1 MQDTEIASSNC
12 VTVGWSS
19 QPRSEEV
26 MILDSFRQDVRVGL
40 RVLFKEKSFCFLA
53 TLVLAL
59 GIGGATTQF
68 TVVNTILL
76 RGFSFPHPDQL
87 MSVGLIDPKA
97 TAQNNNFGT
106 GQIPAA
112 QDYEDL
118 KAAQKS
124 FSMMAAYLS
133 GSTINVTYKDNPQ
146 RYTGGYVTEDLF
158 KIIGVSPAL
167 GRDFSAGDDKPGAPK
182 TLILGDEVWRR
193 DFNADKNVI
202 GQNVR
207 VNGKPATII
216 GVMPP
221 GFKFPTSEQ
230 VWTPYYNE
238 WALKPRG
245 ELFIGASNPAPAVM
259 GRLKAGV
266 SLDQAN
272 AEMIAIARNLAADNA
287 KTNKDLTSASV
298 QPLLNAFTGVQLR
311 QIVWAMLAAV
321 ILVLLIACVNV
332 MNMQFGRAALRAK
345 ELAIRG
351 ALGATRWRIV
361 RQMLTESLVVAVFG
375 AVAGVLLAYW
385 SVDMLT
391 RALDAQPAG
400 FGLPYWIQFT
410 IDARVLAFTVAIT
423 LVATLVSGLVPA
435 LISAHSNAAEMMKE
449 GGRGNSSRLVNIITR
464 LLVIGQIAL
473 TAALLIAATLEIRSI
488 RNQLQ
493 LDYGYDDN
501 AIYSA
506 RMALMEG
513 AYTEDGRR
521 EFFKRAVRELR
532 ANPEFDSAALSDRL
546 QMTFAGG
553 GQYEVDGQNYLSDR
567 DRPRGNFE
575 SVSDNYF
582 PTLGLKI
589 LEGREFTIDD
599 ADTKQPVAIVNA
611 SLAREHWGQQSALG
625 HQVRI
630 FNPGQPQPWRTIVGV
645 VPDTLMQGPFDQQTD
660 SAGFYMPLLGASPVT
675 QFCTILVRPRA
686 GQRAETLGPVLTKA
700 VTQLDSDV
708 PIYFPGTPAQFHAQN
723 LSGNRIVVSLF
734 AIFGGVAFLLSAVGL
749 YGVMS
754 FSVTQRTQE
763 FGIRMAL
770 GADARRIFR
779 MVMTQGAWQ
788 LVIGLVLGAGAA
800 ALLLGV
806 LVAAALRNIL
816 FKVNALD
823 PSIYLAVAALLTI
836 VAALSCF
843 IPARRATRVDPVTA
857 LRYE

>member
-1 MQDTEIASSNC
+1 MALDTF
-12 VTVGWSS
+12 G
-19 QPRSEEV
+19 
-26 MILDSFRQDVRVGL
+26 QDVRIGL
-40 RVLFKEKSFCFLA
+40 RVLRKDKAFFLLA
-53 TLVLAL
+53 VFVLAL

-68 TVVNTILL
+68 TVVNAVAL
-76 RGFSFPHPDQL
+76 RGLSFPHPEQL
-87 MSVGLIDPKA
+87 VTVGLIDPKA
-97 TAQNNNFGT
+97 TDQNNNFGF
-106 GQIPAA
+106 GVIPTA

-124 FSMMAAYLS
+124 CSLMAGYLS
-133 GSTINVTYKDNPQ
+133 GSTINVTYKSNPQ
-146 RYTGGYVTEDLF
+146 RYNGGYVTEDFF
-158 KIIGVSPAL
+158 KITGVSPIL
-167 GRDFSAGDDKPGAPK
+167 GRDFTADDNKPGAERVI
-182 TLILGDEVWRR
+182 ILGNEIWKR
-193 DFNADKNVI
+193 DFNGDPDIV
-202 GQNVR
+202 GQSVR
-207 VNGKPATII
+207 VNSKPATII

-221 GFKFPTSEQ
+221 NYKFPNLEQ
-230 VWTPYYNE
+230 LWMPLYNQFPPI
-238 WALKPRG
+238 PRG
-245 ELFIGASNPAPAVM
+245 QLVIGPNNAAPAVM
-259 GRLKAGV
+259 GRLKPGV
-266 SLDQAN
+266 TLDQAN
-272 AEMIAIARNLAADNA
+272 AEFITIARQLAREYP
-287 KTNKDLTSASV
+287 KTNQNFTSATVKSLALSLV
-298 QPLLNAFTGVQLR
+298 GLQFR
-311 QIVWAMLAAV
+311 QTVWAMLAAV

-332 MNMQFGRAALRAK
+332 MNMQFGRVALRAK

-351 ALGATRWRIV
+351 ALGATRWRLV

-375 AVAGVLLAYW
+375 AIAGILLAYW
-385 SVDMLT
+385 SIDMLT
-391 RALDAQPAG
+391 RAMDAQPAG

-449 GGRGNSSRLVNIITR
+449 GGRGNTSRLVNVITR

-473 TAALLIAATLEIRSI
+473 TAALLIGATLEIRSI

-493 LDYGYDDN
+493 LNYGYDEN

-532 ANPEFDSAALSDRL
+532 ANPEFESAALSDRFR
-546 QMTFAGG
+546 MTFAGG
-553 GQYEVDGQNYLSDR
+553 GRYEVDGQNYLTDR

-582 PTLGLKI
+582 STLGLKI
-589 LEGREFTIDD
+589 LEGRDFTIDD

-611 SLAREHWGQQSALG
+611 SFARKHWGNQSALG

-630 FNPGQPQPWRTIVGV
+630 FNPGEPAPWRTIVGV

-660 SAGFYMPLLGASPVT
+660 SAGFFMPLLGASPAT
-675 QFCTILVRPRA
+675 QFCTVLVRPRA
-686 GQRAETLGPVLTKA
+686 GQHAEALGTALTRA

-708 PIYFPGTPAQFHAQN
+708 PIYFPGTPARLHDET

-754 FSVTQRTQE
+754 FSVSQRTQE

-823 PSIYLAVAALLTI
+823 PSIYLAVAGLLTI

-843 IPARRATRVDPVTA
+843 VPARRATRVDPVAA